1 MKKGEEGGIYGQ
13 LNDKNPSSM
22 GVMEGGRDG
31 KAIVEGEERKGAH
44 GRVQRAQLMIV
55 PLPLLCH
62 CKKRPLTVRLAK
74 KTGLQAQLFLFHAH
88 PDESNP

>member
-1 MKKGEEGGIYGQ
+1 MVARYFITCTLGALRKTEKGEEGIYGQ

-31 KAIVEGEERKGAH
+31 KAIVEGVH

-62 CKKRPLTVRLAK
+62 CKKGRL
-74 KTGLQAQLFLFHAH
+74 QLG
-88 PDESNP
+88 

>member
-22 GVMEGGRDG
+22 GGDGGRDG

-62 CKKRPLTVRLAK
+62 CKKGRLQLGLQK
-74 KTGLQAQLFLFHAH
+74 KRGLQAQLYLFHAH